1 MFTKEQTAW
10 NKEKTYTERAMIRR
24 GFQNCHKY
32 NTDVTATVSETD
44 VSPSLD
50 VSMGFSWVDIAE

>member
-1 MFTKEQTAW
+1 MFTKEQTAR
-10 NKEKTYTERAMIRR
+10 NKENTYTERAMIRR

-32 NTDVTATVSETD
+32 NTGLTATASVTD

-50 VSMGFSWVDIAE
+50 VSMGFS